1 MKRAMNA
8 GYILLKGKNRVK
20 GEFGLIALT
29 YNIKR
34 VISIKNGKNGNN
46 NHGNTGNRRLL
57 EEFHV
62 PTG

>member
-29 YNIKR
+29 YNIEGYRYK
-34 VISIKNGKNGNN
+34 KWK
-46 NHGNTGNRRLL
+46 
-57 EEFHV
+57 EWK
-62 PTG
+62 